1 MGKHDDEPRRG
12 ATSCSDTELRE
23 KKRRVGGGAGG
34 EGKKERLVASV
45 DSRHFF
51 LFFPTFVIKL
61 VVGFDD

>member
-23 KKRRVGGGAGG
+23 KKRRGGGG
-34 EGKKERLVASV
+34 EKNDL
-45 DSRHFF
+45 SRPSTRGIF